1 VNRSLL
7 NQSDPAEVAAIIRR
21 AAGGV
26 VALTGAGISVDSG
39 IPDFRSGGGI
49 WERYD
54 PAEYATLSAFRRDPA
69 KVWAFFRELEA
80 PLARARPNRGHLA
93 LRELEERG
101 LLTAVITQNIDN
113 LHTAAGCTNVI
124 ELHGST
130 ARMRCSGCRAPYA
143 RATVEAQA
151 LGWPPICP
159 ACGAPVKPDVVLFE
173 EPLPEGALDDAAAAV
188 AAAKVLLTV
197 GTSGLVSPANTIPYA
212 ARRAGATIVEVNL
225 EETVLTAAVTDYFLK
240 GSSSTILPELAR
252 LV

>member
-1 VNRSLL
+1 MKRSLL
-7 NQSDPAEVAAIIRR
+7 NGSDAAEVAGIIRR
-21 AAGGV
+21 NGGV

-39 IPDFRSGGGI
+39 IPDFRSGGGL

-54 PAEYATLSAFRRDPA
+54 PAEYATLSAFKRDPA

-93 LRELEERG
+93 LKDLEERG

-113 LHTAAGCTNVI
+113 LHTAAGCARVI

-130 ARMRCSGCRAPYA
+130 ARMRCIGCRAVYA
-143 RATVEAQA
+143 RATVEGLA
-151 LGWPPICP
+151 LGWPPACP

-173 EPLPEGALDDAAAAV
+173 EPLPAEALAAAADAV
-188 AAAKVLLTV
+188 AGAKVLLTV
-197 GTSGLVSPANTIPYA
+197 GTSGLVSPANAIPHA
-212 ARRAGATIVEVNL
+212 AKRAGATVVEVNL
-225 EETVLTAAVTDYFLK
+225 EETVLTAAVTDYFVK
-240 GSSSTILPELAR
+240 GSSSTVLPEIVR